1 MTTSYLERARSLTPL
16 IMSEAATIERDA
28 TVSKVVVDALVEN
41 DMFWCMVPER
51 LGGGGIGIVEAL
63 QVAEEV
69 SRADGSTGWAYMA
82 TAFETAIIAGFV
94 DPKTAEEYF
103 LGDTRAI
110 VAGMLFPRH
119 PGVLTADGY
128 ALDGQFSFASGSDF
142 ATIIGSGF
150 LPVGEDGNP
159 LIGPS
164 GGPEPRIALI
174 PKGEI
179 EFLGNWSVW
188 GLAGT
193 GSYDYAVRNAVV
205 PERHTIATFHGSPQQ
220 PDPVFTIGALA
231 IGTLGHTANALG
243 IATRALQELVT
254 VVTAKARPGYAVP
267 VGESEIF
274 RLEFARKEA
283 MLQAARLY
291 VHDVA
296 GRAEATGAAGQPV
309 TPEHLARIAQAITWT
324 QEVAT
329 EVVAFAHKWG
339 GSASIRT
346 DSALGRCMRDANI
359 ATQHIVVDP
368 MTLVG
373 AAAGILPDYVLG
385 GSGE

>member
-1 MTTSYLERARSLTPL
+1 
-16 IMSEAATIERDA
+16 MSEAAAIERDA
-28 TVSKVVVDALVEN
+28 RVSQTVVDALTAQ
-41 DMFWCMVPER
+41 DMFWCMVPES

-63 QVAEEV
+63 KVAEEV

-94 DPKTAEEYF
+94 DKQYAEELF
-103 LGDTRAI
+103 LGDKRAI
-110 VAGMLFPRH
+110 VAGQLFPRH
-119 PGVLTADGY
+119 PGFLTADGY
-128 ALDGQFSFASGSDF
+128 RVAGQFSFASGSDY
-142 ATIIGSGF
+142 ATLIGSGF

-174 PKGEI
+174 PKEDI

-193 GSYDYAVRNAVV
+193 GSYDYLVHETVV
-205 PERHTIATFHGSPQQ
+205 PEAHTLATFHGIPQQ

-243 IATRALQELVT
+243 IATRALQEVVT
-254 VVTAKARPGYAVP
+254 VIGSKVRPGYAAP
-267 VGESEIF
+267 VGESEHF
-274 RLEFARKEA
+274 RIEFARKEA

-291 VHDVA
+291 VHAVA
-296 GRAEATGAAGQPV
+296 GSAEATGAAGDPV
-309 TPEHLARIAQAITWT
+309 TPEQLARISQAITWT

-368 MTLVG
+368 MTLAG
-373 AAAGILPDYVLG
+373 AAAGIMPGYLMAAP
-385 GSGE
+385 GE